1 MPTIKEKFKNPRLRL
16 YDINKKYICE
26 LTGNSLRNSAY
37 SIKRIKKINEI
48 ETLSFSIPY
57 DNEYIGL
64 GSCEYLIRHEFAWF
78 IIKNISLSSSDVRVL
93 EVECESNFTISKTI
107 MCENAELI
115 GVSPSEMFEEI
126 MASAAGGNLNYI
138 WKGTDVSSR
147 RSITIESETSVFE
160 NLINMAE
167 AFNSIIEM
175 DYDSD
180 GNNTIFLR
188 HNPYDRKK
196 IIRKDRD
203 ISQLDINYDT
213 SALFTRV
220 LALGYTDDDGIELNL
235 IDKVG
240 KSYLEDYS
248 YFKEKGMTNEQIA
261 NNPQCLAMQVVRYS
275 DIVDVE
281 DLMVAA
287 QEELEK
293 CSRPRVTGSVKFSD
307 LSVLEDCS
315 VIEPILYEKLYIIDK
330 TVNMVFTANITEI
343 EYDYDNILE
352 GNISMDSLIS
362 YSSMLKDL
370 VNNSEKVDKIT
381 TVNPS
386 TGKPSLIGGLV
397 QGILNTNIVHIA
409 GQLEGIEQPED
420 KTAIL
425 FECRDVSMP
434 ELFGALAIGS
444 RGILIADELNP
455 DNSWKWKT
463 AISAKGLSTELVSTI
478 QLVAEQII
486 AGTLSSVDNSTW
498 INLETGEFNFKDKI
512 KFVDGKYTINLGD
525 DVLTKTE
532 YEQDKNSI
540 ITSIDIN
547 QLGNWLL
554 DFQKEKE
561 GLYEQYLPLYEDTT
575 NLSTTERN
583 ALKQSWD
590 EYEHEYGI
598 IVDLIDSIKKDGV
611 ITTEEKEQYNAE
623 VVVYTQKYKS
633 LVSDLQ
639 RYWNLCNVHYTNS
652 KISIAQDNI
661 MTSVEGAYIKK
672 TELDNAL
679 YYSLSLSKE
688 YQGIPIDADG
698 FPTENVSFE
707 TKLSVYKGSQLMN
720 AYTINAIN
728 SSDGIVATI
737 DNANKKVTFTKP
749 KTQKFTLTGGTLR
762 VSITIEGMN
771 LYKDLTWSTISPGKD
786 GNEGTPGM
794 NSYVHIMYAPNS
806 NPTAEEMTK
815 IPDIYM
821 GVYTDN
827 TEADSTDP
835 TKYKWSKIRGE
846 DGTSV
851 NIKDTLQS
859 EADLPTNATSGDGY
873 LIGND
878 LWIMTNVGSWTKV
891 ENFKGQDGKS
901 RYIHIKYS
909 DDGGLTFTA
918 NGGETTGKYMGVY
931 VDDVELDS
939 TDVLSYTWTQIMGAS
954 SYFHVKYA
962 PNNNPT
968 ADQMSEYPK
977 EYIGTYVD
985 NIEDDSNDPTK
996 YTWVKLEGKDGVAG
1010 KDGING
1016 TTYYFHVKYSNDE
1029 GRTFTGNNGEDVGKY
1044 IGTLVDTVEKDS
1056 NNPTDYKWA
1065 KMQGDDG
1072 ASCKIEFNSNTF
1084 NSMDDGNSYSPTS
1097 ITLTPTFSNCTFS
1110 RWYYKRSTSSSWV
1123 AINTGTAGLTYNAT
1137 TNKIG
1142 ISYSS
1147 SLFNGTNRE
1156 VTFKLTTNNDVIFDI
1171 VTITKLTTLEN
1182 TLSQVEVVSK
1192 TVFNQNI
1199 DSFKTEVSNTYLKA
1213 DDASELYST
1222 KSELTQTSTRFE
1234 FLFEGSANG
1243 NLIIN
1248 GCPNSKTLHVGWT
1261 STAQV
1266 VGTTDY
1272 VYIDTYNSSAN
1283 TEFVSNRFEI
1293 KANNT
1298 YTLSFKYKAMN
1309 NVKTITAYAKI
1320 YNVNTGGTP
1329 IHSYTLGTLKND
1341 NVWNQFIKSVTPT
1354 QSGDALYMSLHF
1366 VVTTKATTN
1375 VSRNVYI
1382 KECMCLLGDTVPEQ
1396 YVPSNYELIKG
1407 KTIITG
1413 DGIEVL
1419 SGAINIKN
1427 NAGKTVW
1434 SADDNGNMVMRNGN
1448 FYIESTGGYE
1458 IASINQNNWMRI
1470 QGIHVFGNGECM
1482 KNSGK
1487 GARSF
1492 LLDSTSGETCYID
1505 FNRGLPE
1512 ETEAF
1517 GCRIARL
1524 DNTKAL
1530 TMYASS
1536 VIMKPAGTNTSMGLE
1551 LRSHSSTCYIDL
1563 STDFDADYKGRIYCD
1578 NGDNALHL
1586 RSGSIV
1592 AHGGLLID
1600 RKCTNTTGML
1610 NGVRTHPGTNGI
1622 LIDSIGLNTA
1632 DKYVQILPMNS
1643 STIWACTIWQS
1654 DISLKKNIVELD
1666 DDIDITN
1673 LLSAKE
1679 NSTKK
1684 IGLELIKSIKHYEFD
1699 FKDNSEHVSCGYIS
1713 QQLGEVN
1720 DELILGVKQGTG
1732 EILYQP
1738 VEGKII
1744 PHLSKAIQEQQ
1755 IIIENQQ
1762 QTIIE
1767 QQEKMNE
1774 LETRL
1779 KRLEDLLLNNNN
1791 NNN

>member
-1 MPTIKEKFKNPRLRL
+1 
-16 YDINKKYICE
+16 
-26 LTGNSLRNSAY
+26 
-37 SIKRIKKINEI
+37 
-48 ETLSFSIPY
+48 
-57 DNEYIGL
+57 
-64 GSCEYLIRHEFAWF
+64 
-78 IIKNISLSSSDVRVL
+78 
-93 EVECESNFTISKTI
+93 
-107 MCENAELI
+107 
-115 GVSPSEMFEEI
+115 MFEGI
-126 MASAAGGNLNYI
+126 MASATGNSLNYI
-138 WKGTDVSSR
+138 WKGTDVGSR
-147 RSITIESETSVFE
+147 RSITIESESSVFE

-167 AFNSIIEM
+167 AFNSVIEM
-175 DYDSD
+175 EYDSD

-196 IIRKDRD
+196 LIRKDRD

-220 LALGYTDDDGIELNL
+220 LALGCTDDDGIELNL

-248 YFKEKGMTNEQIA
+248 YFKKKGMTDQEIA
-261 NNPQCLAMQVVRYS
+261 NNPQCLAMQVVRYP

-293 CSRPRVTGSVKFSD
+293 CSMPRVTGSVKFSD
-307 LSVLEDCS
+307 LSVLEECS

-352 GNISMDSLIS
+352 GNISMDSLIT
-362 YSSMLKDL
+362 YSSVFNDL
-370 VNNSEKVDKIT
+370 VNNSEKIDKVT
-381 TVNPS
+381 TINPT
-386 TGKPSLIGGLV
+386 TGKPSLIGSLV

-434 ELFGALAIGS
+434 ELFGGLAIGS
-444 RGILIADELNP
+444 RGILIADSLNP
-455 DNSWKWKT
+455 DNSWNWKT

-478 QLVAEQII
+478 QLVAEQIV

-512 KFVDGKYTINLGD
+512 KFVDGQYSISLGD
-525 DVLTKTE
+525 IDLSNVVTKSE

-540 ITSIDIN
+540 IAGIDIER
-547 QLGNWLL
+547 LGNWLL

-575 NLSTTERN
+575 NLSTAERN
-583 ALKQSWD
+583 DLKQSWD
-590 EYEHEYGI
+590 EYEYEYNI
-598 IVDLIDSIKKDGV
+598 IVDLINNITNDGV
-611 ITTEEKEQYNAE
+611 VTTEEKKQYDAE

-633 LVSDLQ
+633 LIADLQ
-639 RYWNLCNVHYTNS
+639 RYWNLCNIHYTNTQ
-652 KISIAQDNI
+652 ISVTQGNI
-661 MTSVEGAYIKK
+661 MSSIEGTYIKK
-672 TELDNAL
+672 TELDNTL
-679 YYSLSLSKE
+679 HYSLSLSKE

-720 AYTINAIN
+720 AYTINSIN

-737 DNANKKVTFTKP
+737 DNTNKKITFTKP

-762 VSITIEGMN
+762 ISITIEGIN
-771 LYKDLTWSTISPGKD
+771 LYKDLTWSTISPGKN
-786 GNEGTPGM
+786 GNEGTPGL

-806 NPTAEEMTK
+806 NPTSAEMTK
-815 IPDIYM
+815 VPDIYM
-821 GVYTDN
+821 GVYSDN
-827 TEADSTDP
+827 IETDSTDP
-835 TKYKWSKIRGE
+835 TKYKWNKVRGE

-851 NIKDTLQS
+851 NIKDKLQS
-859 EADLPTNATSGDGY
+859 EAELPQTANPGDGY

-878 LWIMTNVGSWTKV
+878 LWIMTDVGTWTKV

-918 NGGETTGKYMGVY
+918 NGGETAGKYMGVY
-931 VDDVELDS
+931 VDDIELDS

-968 ADQMSEYPK
+968 ADEMSEYPK

-985 NIEDDSNDPTK
+985 NIEDDSNDPNK

-1010 KDGING
+1010 KDGVNG
-1016 TTYYFHVKYSNDE
+1016 TTYYFHVKYSDDE
-1029 GRTFTGNNGEDVGKY
+1029 GRTFTSNNGEDVGKY
-1044 IGTLVDTVEKDS
+1044 IGTLVDTVEADS
-1056 NNPTDYKWA
+1056 NDPADYKWA

-1072 ASCKIEFNSNTF
+1072 AVCKIEYNSNTF
-1084 NSMDDGNSYSPTS
+1084 NSTDDGNSYSPTS
-1097 ITLTPTFSNCTFS
+1097 ITLTPTFSNCAFL

-1123 AINTGTAGLTYNAT
+1123 AINTSTAGLTYNAT
-1137 TNKIG
+1137 TNKIE

-1156 VTFKLTTNNDVIFDI
+1156 VTFKLTTDNDAVFDI
-1171 VTITKLTTLEN
+1171 VTITKLTTLED
-1182 TLSQVEVVSK
+1182 TLSQIEVVSN

-1199 DSFKTEVSNTYLKA
+1199 DSFRTEVSDTYLKA
-1213 DDASELYST
+1213 DDASKLYST

-1248 GCPNSKTLHVGWT
+1248 GCPNSNTLHVGWT

-1266 VGTTDY
+1266 VGTSTE
-1272 VYIDTYNSSAN
+1272 VYIDAYNSTAN
-1283 TEFVSNRFEI
+1283 SRFTSNTFEI
-1293 KANNT
+1293 KAGNT
-1298 YTLSFKYKAMN
+1298 YTFSFKYKAMS
-1309 NVKTITAYAKI
+1309 NVKTITARAL
-1320 YNVNTGGTP
+1320 VHVVSTSGTSTY
-1329 IHSYTLGTLKND
+1329 SYTLGTLKND
-1341 NVWNQFIKSVTPT
+1341 NVWNQFIKSIKPT
-1354 QSGDALYMSLHF
+1354 QTGDDLRMSLCF
-1366 VVTTKATTN
+1366 EVVTKSTTN
-1375 VSRNVYI
+1375 ANRNVYI

-1407 KTIITG
+1407 KTIISG

-1419 SGAINIKN
+1419 SGAIQVKN

-1470 QGIHVFGNGECM
+1470 QGLHVFGHGECM
-1482 KNSGK
+1482 KNSGS
-1487 GARSF
+1487 GARSIQ
-1492 LLDSTSGETCYID
+1492 LDSTTGNTCYID
-1505 FNRGLPE
+1505 FDRGLPE
-1512 ETEAF
+1512 STEAF

-1524 DNTKAL
+1524 DNTKSL
-1530 TMYASS
+1530 TMYANS
-1536 VIMKPAGTNTSMGLE
+1536 ITMQPTGANTAMGLE
-1551 LRSHSSTCYIDL
+1551 LRSRNATCYMDL
-1563 STDFDADYKGRIYCD
+1563 STDLDADYRARLYVTTANTDLHIGTDMVVKRNGAIATGEQRI
-1578 NGDNALHL
+1578 
-1586 RSGSIV
+1586 
-1592 AHGGLLID
+1592 
-1600 RKCTNTTGML
+1600 
-1610 NGVRTHPGTNGI
+1610 VRTYGATNI
-1622 LIDSIGLNTA
+1622 ARVDTVAINTVDKVLQVGLM
-1632 DKYVQILPMNS
+1632 DNS
-1643 STIWACTIWQS
+1643 NIWYISAWLS
-1654 DISLKKNIVELD
+1654 DVSLKKNIIELGNGEF
-1666 DDIDITN
+1666 N
-1673 LLSAKE
+1673 LLNTEDNNNKF
-1679 NSTKK
+1679 
-1684 IGLELIKSIKHYEFD
+1684 IGLELIKNIKHYAFD
-1699 FKDNSEHVSCGYIS
+1699 FKDDSEHVSCGYIS
-1713 QQLGEVN
+1713 QQLM
-1720 DELILGVKQGTG
+1720 ELNSELVLEAPQGDG
-1732 EILYQP
+1732 SVLYQP
-1738 VEGKII
+1738 IEGKII

-1762 QTIIE
+1762 QTIQE
-1767 QQEKMNE
+1767 QQKKIDE
-1774 LETRL
+1774 LEARL

-1791 NNN
+1791 